1 MMLMVLYNKTWP
13 QTYVHLQANINVIC
27 GAQKQMTPTFEQ
39 GEDECCFYIDLICLC
54 WYYTVEAVNS
64 PVFT

>member
-1 MMLMVLYNKTWP
+1 MLMVLYNKTWP
-13 QTYVHLQANINVIC
+13 QTYIHLQAHIN
-27 GAQKQMTPTFEQ
+27 AQKQMTPTFEQ